1 MPYVVCAEEMD
12 GRWIAH
18 VPDLPGCFASDDERD
33 AAIAAAPKAV
43 EAYVAWC
50 AAAGVRISGVSPPMV
65 VSEVVRAWQYE
76 PEYEVNAFFA
86 ADRPP
91 VAADEL
97 PEYLRLLEA
106 SRRDLLQ
113 AVEGLGAEAMQ
124 RPIVGE
130 RWPLGGI
137 VHHVARSELWY
148 LDRLGLAFPRDEL
161 SPEPLDAIQ
170 QVRQRLLSVLSAL
183 SGRTGV
189 VALAGEV
196 WSARKVLRR
205 TLWHERDH
213 TQHILHLRQRAR

>member
-1 MPYVVCAEEMD
+1 MPYVVCAEEMEA
-12 GRWIAH
+12 RWIAH
-18 VPDLPGCFASDDERD
+18 VPDLPGCFTAHDERD
-33 AAIAAAPKAV
+33 TAIAAVPKAV

-50 AAAGVRISGVSPPMV
+50 AASGIRISGVSPPMV
-65 VSEVVRAWQYE
+65 VSEVVRSWQYE

-91 VAADEL
+91 VAPDEL
-97 PEYLRLLEA
+97 PEYQRLLEA

-113 AVEGLGAEAMQ
+113 AVEGLDSDALQ
-124 RPIVGE
+124 RSIPDE
-130 RWPLGGI
+130 RWPIGGI

-148 LDRLGLAFPRDEL
+148 LDRLGLAFPRSEL
-161 SPEPLDAIQ
+161 SAEPLEAIQ
-170 QVRQRLLSVLSAL
+170 QVRQRTLAVLSAL
-183 SGRTGV
+183 SGQTGV

-213 TQHILHLRQRAR
+213 SQHIQKLRHRPR

>member
-1 MPYVVCAEEMD
+1 MPYVVCAEEMEA
-12 GRWIAH
+12 RWIAH
-18 VPDLPGCFASDDERD
+18 IPDLPGCFSSADERD
-33 AAIAAAPKAV
+33 EAIGAAPKAV

-50 AAAGVRISGVSPPMV
+50 AAAGIRISGVSPPMV

-97 PEYLRLLEA
+97 PEYQRLLEA
-106 SRRDLLQ
+106 ARRDLLQ
-113 AVEGLGAEAMQ
+113 AVDGLDPEAMQ
-124 RPIVGE
+124 RPIPGE

-148 LDRLGLAFPRDEL
+148 LDRLGLAFPRGEL
-161 SPEPLDAIQ
+161 SPEPLEAIQ
-170 QVRQRLLSVLSAL
+170 QVRQRMMTVLTAL
-183 SGRTGV
+183 SGQTGV

-213 TQHILHLRQRAR
+213 TQHIVKLRSRGR

>member
-1 MPYVVCAEEMD
+1 MPYVVCAEEME

-18 VPDLPGCFASDDERD
+18 VPDLPGCFASHDERD
-33 AAIAAAPKAV
+33 EAIAAAPKAV

-50 AAAGVRISGVSPPMV
+50 AGAGIRISGVSPPMV

-97 PEYLRLLEA
+97 PEVQLLLAA

-113 AVEGLGAEAMQ
+113 AVQGLDAEAMQ
-124 RPIVGE
+124 RAIPGE

-137 VHHVARSELWY
+137 VDHVARSELWY
-148 LDRLGLAFPRDEL
+148 LDRVGLAFARSEL
-161 SPEPLDAIQ
+161 SPEPLEAIQ
-170 QVRQRLLSVLSAL
+170 QVRQRHLAVLTAL
-183 SGRTGV
+183 SGQTGV

-213 TQHILHLRQRAR
+213 AQHILQLRGRPR

>member
-1 MPYVVCAEEMD
+1 MPYVVCAEEMEA
-12 GRWIAH
+12 RWIAH
-18 VPDLPGCFASDDERD
+18 VPDLPGCFAAHDERD
-33 AAIAAAPKAV
+33 EAIAAAPKAI

-50 AAAGVRISGVSPPMV
+50 AAAGIRISGVSPPMV

-97 PEYLRLLEA
+97 PEYQRLLEA
-106 SRRDLLQ
+106 SRSDLLL
-113 AVEGLGAEAMQ
+113 AVEGLDADAMQ
-124 RPIVGE
+124 RAIPGE

-148 LDRLGLAFPRDEL
+148 LDRLGLAFPRNDL
-161 SPEPLDAIQ
+161 SPEPVDAIQ
-170 QVRQRLLSVLSAL
+170 QVRQHLLAKLKSL
-183 SGRTGV
+183 SGQTGV

-213 TQHILHLRQRAR
+213 TQHILELRNRSR

>member
-1 MPYVVCAEEMD
+1 MPYVVCAEEMEA
-12 GRWIAH
+12 RWIAH
-18 VPDLPGCFASDDERD
+18 IPDLPGCFAAHEERD
-33 AAIAAAPKAV
+33 EAIAAAPKAI

-50 AAAGVRISGVSPPMV
+50 AAAGIRISGVSPPMV

-97 PEYLRLLEA
+97 PEYQRLLEA

-113 AVEGLGAEAMQ
+113 AVEGLDADAMQ
-124 RPIVGE
+124 RAIPGE

-148 LDRLGLAFPRDEL
+148 LDRMGLAFGRNDL
-161 SPEPLDAIQ
+161 SPEPMDAIQ
-170 QVRQRLLSVLSAL
+170 QVRQHLLAQLKLLS
-183 SGRTGV
+183 GHTGV

-213 TQHILHLRQRAR
+213 TQHILTLRSRSR

>member
-1 MPYVVCAEEMD
+1 MPYVVCAEEME

-18 VPDLPGCFASDDERD
+18 IPDLPGCFASADERD
-33 AAIAAAPKAV
+33 EAIGAAPKAV

-50 AAAGVRISGVSPPMV
+50 AGAGIRISGVSPPMV

-91 VAADEL
+91 VSADEL
-97 PEYLRLLEA
+97 PEYQRLLEA
-106 SRRDLLQ
+106 SHRDLL
-113 AVEGLGAEAMQ
+113 ASVDGLSPEAMQ
-124 RPIVGE
+124 RPIQGE

-137 VHHVARSELWY
+137 VHHVARSELFY
-148 LDRLGLAFPRDEL
+148 LDRLGLAFARGEL
-161 SPEPLDAIQ
+161 NPEPLDAIE
-170 QVRQRLLSVLSAL
+170 QVRERLRSVLPAL
-183 SGRTGV
+183 SAHTGV

-205 TLWHERDH
+205 ALWHERDH
-213 TQHILHLRQRAR
+213 AQHILKLRQKSH

>member
-1 MPYVVCAEEMD
+1 MPYVVCAEEMEA
-12 GRWIAH
+12 RWIAH
-18 VPDLPGCFASDDERD
+18 VPDLPGCFAAHDERD
-33 AAIAAAPKAV
+33 EAIAAAPKAI

-50 AAAGVRISGVSPPMV
+50 AAAGIRISGVSPPMV

-97 PEYLRLLEA
+97 PEYQRLLEA

-113 AVEGLGAEAMQ
+113 AVEGLDADAMQ
-124 RPIVGE
+124 RAIPGE
-130 RWPLGGI
+130 RWPIGGI

-148 LDRLGLAFPRDEL
+148 LDRLGLAFPRNDL
-161 SPEPLDAIQ
+161 SPEPVDAIQ
-170 QVRQRLLSVLSAL
+170 QVRQHLLAMLKSL
-183 SGRTGV
+183 SGQIGV

-213 TQHILHLRQRAR
+213 TQHILKLRGRPR

>member
-1 MPYVVCAEEMD
+1 MPYVVCAEEVEN
-12 GRWIAH
+12 RWVAH
-18 VPDLPGCFASDDERD
+18 IPDLPGCFASHDDRD

-50 AAAGVRISGVSPPMV
+50 AAAGIRISGVSPPMV

-76 PEYEVNAFFA
+76 PDYEVNAFFA
-86 ADRPP
+86 SDRPP

-97 PEYLRLLEA
+97 PEYQRLLEI

-113 AVEGLGAEAMQ
+113 AVEGLDPETMQ
-124 RPIVGE
+124 RTIPGE
-130 RWPLGGI
+130 QWPLGGI

-148 LDRLGLAFPRDEL
+148 LDRLGLAFPRSEL
-161 SPEPLDAIQ
+161 NPEPLDAIY
-170 QVRQRLLSVLSAL
+170 QVRQRLLAMLTAL
-183 SGRTGV
+183 SGQTGV

-205 TLWHERDH
+205 TLWHERDR
-213 TQHILHLRQRAR
+213 TQHILELRERKR